1 MLTLGQEARAPRLI
15 LDASNSYAQRV
26 LRGDQGLRVL
36 GPADL
41 PQVRTLLA
49 ADPVTNV
56 FVDYRAMVTSLD
68 KRWLGGEMWGWY
80 SEGRLRSVCHSA
92 ANLVPAMAD
101 PEAAVAFARRAERHA
116 RGCATLVGPVSQ
128 VRRMWDHLEHVWE
141 APRDE
146 RWDQPHLVIDHDP
159 LLPPDRSVRRTRPDE
174 IGELYPASV
183 AMYTEEVGVSPLD
196 SSGSYPRYVR
206 LLMQLGR
213 AIGGVVPADD
223 ARRQPE
229 RVWFKSDIGSVWR
242 HYCQVQGVWLDPQLR
257 GRGLSIP
264 AMAQVV
270 VLCQQQYPVVSL
282 YVNDFNT
289 RARRLYTEIGFD
301 TVGELATVLY

>member
-1 MLTLGQEARAPRLI
+1 
-15 LDASNSYAQRV
+15 
-26 LRGDQGLRVL
+26 
-36 GPADL
+36 
-41 PQVRTLLA
+41 
-49 ADPVTNV
+49 
-56 FVDYRAMVTSLD
+56 
-68 KRWLGGEMWGWY
+68 
-80 SEGRLRSVCHSA
+80 
-92 ANLVPAMAD
+92 
-101 PEAAVAFARRAERHA
+101 
-116 RGCATLVGPVSQ
+116 
-128 VRRMWDHLEHVWE
+128 
-141 APRDE
+141 
-146 RWDQPHLVIDHDP
+146 
-159 LLPPDRSVRRTRPDE
+159 
-174 IGELYPASV
+174 
-183 AMYTEEVGVSPLD
+183 
-196 SSGSYPRYVR
+196 
-206 LLMQLGR
+206 MQLGR

>member
-1 MLTLGQEARAPRLI
+1 MSGSLRILDDEDLPEFLALLGQDPLSNLFVASRVATFGLAPESLGCAVYGYHVHGELI
-15 LDASNSYAQRV
+15 GA
-26 LRGDQGLRVL
+26 
-36 GPADL
+36 
-41 PQVRTLLA
+41 
-49 ADPVTNV
+49 
-56 FVDYRAMVTSLD
+56 
-68 KRWLGGEMWGWY
+68 
-80 SEGRLRSVCHSA
+80 CHVGS
-92 ANLVPAMAD
+92 NLVPVGEL
-101 PEAAVAFARRAERHA
+101 PEALDAFVQAIGTRRHVASIVGPAAAVARLHA
-116 RGCATLVGPVSQ
+116 GLC
-128 VRRMWDHLEHVWE
+128 
-141 APRDE
+141 E
-146 RWDQPHLVIDHDP
+146 RWGSSWTRPREVRSHQPLMVIRVPPLVE
-159 LLPPDRSVRRTRPDE
+159 PDRRIQRVDTSHFDAYVK
-174 IGELYPASV
+174 AAV